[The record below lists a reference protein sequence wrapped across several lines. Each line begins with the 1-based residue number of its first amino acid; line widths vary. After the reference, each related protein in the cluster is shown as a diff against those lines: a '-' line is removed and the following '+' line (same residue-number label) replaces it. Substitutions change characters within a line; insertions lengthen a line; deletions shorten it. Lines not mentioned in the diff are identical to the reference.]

1 MWYVNKPTTPR
12 CTGDQFSLYLQYY
25 TGLVFCAQALLI
37 LGGFCFIFAES
48 TVDHVRE
55 NWDEALASMTPEER
69 ADADLEETVD
79 NLQLALNV
87 SGGVALLLFFM
98 SMSVMSKIVNLVTP
112 VKAYTILLQATSI
125 AQLPLG
131 MGLIA
136 AGVYVADTAASV
148 DAPFAAFGIF
158 VMGVLVLV
166 LTLVGLAGTG
176 IQSRGIVKVYM
187 ICTAVLSLL
196 FLVTGIVSLV
206 QADTVQQYVSDNWS
220 SVRRVL
226 PSSFS
231 GKYDKEQFEKFVASN
246 LLALGFM
253 CLVVGLVLTAQWE
266 SARRLRV
273 ALKIESDLE
282 VREDFEAGEDSVYSA
297 PGSVQLLWK
306 QRWTHGSKSS
316 RRLIM
321 CTCCCASTCVVV
333 ILAVAV
339 MGLYFSTSCASF
351 GEYRDTKVYD
361 SAMLTSSAL
370 LSASSTFVRGVT
382 SITVADTAA
391 LNATFSIEKG
401 AFREAYADKT
411 FPELG
416 SGGGGVS
423 WSNSSSLAAA
433 PKPATQIAGFDISC
447 QFANLDIQLPPAQH
461 YGGNTLQQSQ
471 VGADLVLV
479 TDSGLASIEVDWSST
494 ALASRPRI
502 RRLRTQSNSG
512 PTDITAVLIGA
523 EGFQA
528 SSTTGDMT
536 LEQVDAACDPSLL
549 GAADA
554 GVQLTTE
561 KGALVLFDSNFQN
574 CDVVLSSV
582 QSVSEVRGS
591 SVHNSNGGGL
601 LSIAGTKGVIT
612 VLDSS
617 ADDMDLRGDEG
628 SVTVQRAD
636 VAESIKVATTSGR
649 VLLTGIKASTR
660 AVVQVETSSGNI
672 NIDLLEFR
680 GIVSVVSGGR
690 VTCSGAGFDGTQ
702 ACPSQQSN
710 GLTIVEEATANC
722 AENND
727 CAYQGEL
734 IVTSDSGDVAIS
746 IASWPR
752 S

>member
-1 MWYVNKPTTPR
+1 
-12 CTGDQFSLYLQYY
+12 
-25 TGLVFCAQALLI
+25 LLI
-37 LGGFCFIFAES
+37 LGGFCFIFSDS

-55 NWDEALASMTPEER
+55 NWDEALASMTAEER

-79 NLQLALNV
+79 SLRLALNV
-87 SGGVALLLFFM
+87 CGGVALLLFFM

-131 MGLIA
+131 MCLIA

-166 LTLVGLAGTG
+166 LTLVGLAGTS

-187 ICTAVLSLL
+187 ICTALLSLL

-206 QADTVQQYVSDNWS
+206 QADTVQAYVSRNWS

-253 CLVVGLVLTAQWE
+253 CLVIGLVLTAQWE

-282 VREDFEAGEDSVYSA
+282 VREDFEAGQDSVYNA
-297 PGSVQLLWK
+297 PGSVQLMWK
-306 QRWTHGSKSS
+306 QRWTHGSKKS

-321 CTCCCASTCVVV
+321 CTCCCATTCVAM
-333 ILAVAV
+333 ILTVAV
-339 MGLYFSTSCASF
+339 LGLYFSTSCASF
-351 GEYRDTKVYD
+351 GEYKDSQVYA
-361 SAMLTSSAL
+361 STGIASTAE
-370 LSASSTFVRGVT
+370 LSAVSTFVRGVA
-382 SITVADTAA
+382 SVSVASSTAA
-391 LNATFSIEKG
+391 NATFIIEKG
-401 AFREAYADKT
+401 AFRESYADKS
-411 FPELG
+411 FPPLMT
-416 SGGGGVS
+416 SGTGAAWG
-423 WSNSSSLAAA
+423 NETSLVAA

-447 QFANLDIQLPPAQH
+447 QYANLEIQVPPSQH
-461 YGGNTLQQSQ
+461 YGGNTLEHSK
-471 VGADLVLV
+471 VGADVVLI
-479 TDSGLASIEVDWSST
+479 TDSGLASIELDWSAT
-494 ALASRPRI
+494 PAGSRPR
-502 RRLRTQSNSG
+502 LRHLKTQSNSG
-512 PTDITAVLIGA
+512 PTEVTAALIGSH
-523 EGFQA
+523 GFQG
-528 SSTTGDMT
+528 STTTGDVT
-536 LEQVDAACDPSLL
+536 LEDVDAVCDPSLL
-549 GAADA
+549 GATDA
-554 GVQLTTE
+554 GILLTTD
-561 KGALVLFDSNFQN
+561 KGGLALLNSQFTD

-582 QSVSEVRGS
+582 QSVSDVRGS
-591 SVHNSNGGGL
+591 SVHNTNGGGL
-601 LSIAGTKGVIT
+601 LSVSGTKGVIT
-612 VLDSS
+612 VRDSS
-617 ADDMDLRGDEG
+617 ADDMNLRGDEG
-628 SVTVQRAD
+628 SVSVQRARIT
-636 VAESIKVATTSGR
+636 ESIKIATTSGR
-649 VLLTGIKASTR
+649 VLLTAVRASTR

-690 VTCSGAGFDGTQ
+690 VSCAGGGFDGPQ
-702 ACPSQQSN
+702 ACPAQAAN
-710 GLTIVEEATANC
+710 GLTVVEEATANC
-722 AENND
+722 AANSD

-734 IVTSDSGDVAIS
+734 IITSDSGDVTIN

-752 S
+752 A